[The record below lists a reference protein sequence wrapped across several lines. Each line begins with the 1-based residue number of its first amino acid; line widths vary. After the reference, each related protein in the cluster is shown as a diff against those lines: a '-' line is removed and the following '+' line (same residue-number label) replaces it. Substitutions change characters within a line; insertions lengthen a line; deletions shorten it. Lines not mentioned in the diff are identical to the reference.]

1 MNNFFLFLFDT
12 FKPDTPF
19 ISDVTNVFRKTY
31 NAISST
37 IISAKSLVFYPA
49 QALYDYFSTGE
60 SVFNKFKNWFTSNNS
75 VNNSENINVQLN
87 ENSQI
92 VIARLD
98 TQCKT
103 FREHIATHLANNDHE
118 AANLIN
124 TKLNEYMEISNRIKD
139 GRIKIDTLDDLK
151 FHLANP
157 PRPGEPSIIKNN
169 DTNSTNTSSEN
180 SEIEINDNRTVN
192 QPRASTSNIN
202 QPKPTTS
209 NNVDLDQIERLSN
222 ASKEAFSKPSSPVI
236 PDAPPAPKAPPVI
249 PQAPTQDTNRNA
261 LLESIQKGK
270 TLRKV
275 TTKINEVSDLGG
287 AVKNAFGLNKV
298 DPSLISDKSA
308 PNTANARTII
318 PDTRNEPL
326 PGTSTDN
333 SLINSLS
340 NKFDRLRD
348 ANDSPEIDE
357 TLVLQNQIDISIKK
371 IRGYND
377 SLKNLYNEP
386 SSFKES
392 VFFVFFF

>member
-1 MNNFFLFLFDT
+1 M
-12 FKPDTPF
+12 
-19 ISDVTNVFRKTY
+19 
-31 NAISST
+31 
-37 IISAKSLVFYPA
+37 
-49 QALYDYFSTGE
+49 
-60 SVFNKFKNWFTSNNS
+60 
-75 VNNSENINVQLN
+75 QLN

-377 SLKNLYNEP
+377 SLKNLLLKIKI
-386 SSFKES
+386 FL
-392 VFFVFFF
+392 VQ